1 MDEATEVRKAS
12 EALDQLRRTRQ
23 QRVDRLLHDEMVR
36 QTPGNAVYWVAVVIG
51 SFVLN
56 ILVLVAVAH

>member
-12 EALDQLRRTRQ
+12 EALDRLRRTRQ
-23 QRVDRLLHDEMVR
+23 QRVDELLHDEMVR
-36 QTPGNAVYWVAVVIG
+36 QAPGNAVYWVAVVIG

-56 ILVLVAVAH
+56 VLVLLAVAH